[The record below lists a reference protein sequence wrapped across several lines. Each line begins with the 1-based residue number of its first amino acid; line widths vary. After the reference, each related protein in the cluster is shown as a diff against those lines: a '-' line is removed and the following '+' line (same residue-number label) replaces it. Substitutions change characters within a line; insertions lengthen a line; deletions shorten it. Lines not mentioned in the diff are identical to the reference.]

1 MAAEFRR
8 QKIPFFNE
16 CRYDLFY
23 AGYGDSFPTAA
34 FHAAGMTFEKR
45 NADPYPRKTYEQYV
59 AQWVS
64 LSAASNARESILKNW
79 AQSFK
84 EAEMQGELGFLQP
97 NFVYNQGNDIVFE
110 VPEGEAY
117 LLQFMLTLCFPV
129 AIPKIH

>member
-1 MAAEFRR
+1 
-8 QKIPFFNE
+8 
-16 CRYDLFY
+16 
-23 AGYGDSFPTAA
+23 
-34 FHAAGMTFEKR
+34 MTFEKR

-79 AQSFK
+79 AQSFT

-110 VPEGEAY
+110 VPEGEYPAIHVEVMFLRCYTKNTFMAY
-117 LLQFMLTLCFPV
+117 HQIFCVQT
-129 AIPKIH
+129 